1 MALLLFLF
9 YLLLNNR
16 FAPDAGTLQVLLSG
30 VLIVGAV
37 CLFAHYAMDIPW
49 AAEIVFWRL
58 LGLLLLYAL
67 TLLWEILKANLA
79 VIRLILPVK
88 REPEPV
94 IVRFRVP
101 LKRSFT
107 RMLLANSI
115 TLTPGTVTVDVEAGE
130 YTVHC
135 LDRSLAE
142 GMEDSVFV
150 RQLLRME
157 QAADRVLKKKGSE
170 E

>member
-1 MALLLFLF
+1 M
-9 YLLLNNR
+9 
-16 FAPDAGTLQVLLSG
+16 
-30 VLIVGAV
+30 
-37 CLFAHYAMDIPW
+37 
-49 AAEIVFWRL
+49 
-58 LGLLLLYAL
+58 
-67 TLLWEILKANLA
+67 
-79 VIRLILPVK
+79 
-88 REPEPV
+88 